1 LSGALYIHLASAFAV
16 PIAGLMADRLARR
29 YPAGRMA
36 VQASGLLIGAFFVFL
51 VGKTGSMATLLLSM
65 TLFGLCKGFYDSGIF
80 ASVYDSID
88 PRARG
93 TAAGL
98 VNTVGWGG
106 GALGPLF
113 VGWACKHGS
122 KSTDAENMSDAIA
135 LGGAIYIAAAVLIIL
150 AMILFSRRV
159 SVVSGNTLS
168 SGA

>member
-1 LSGALYIHLASAFAV
+1 
-16 PIAGLMADRLARR
+16 
-29 YPAGRMA
+29 MA
-36 VQASGLLIGAFFVFL
+36 VQASGLLVGALFVFL
-51 VGKTGSMATLLLSM
+51 VGKTGSMVTLIVSM
-65 TLFGLCKGFYDSGIF
+65 ALFGLCKGFYDSGIF

-122 KSTDAENMSDAIA
+122 KATDAQNMSDAIA
-135 LGGAIYIAAAVLIIL
+135 FGGVIYIVAAALVIF
-150 AMILFSRRV
+150 AMILFSRGASLIRANAPT
-159 SVVSGNTLS
+159 SG
-168 SGA
+168 